1 MHHSNLIGKENR
13 LIYRMASD
21 FEDQTRYTTRVA
33 QANADAQAQTHQ
45 EALSRNQQTAATQQ
59 AAAGNLAGAAYYS
72 NAAESLKPQQQGM
85 VDQYGQP
92 TSAGIL
98 DQARQ
103 STQGAISYN
112 QTTGQTTPQ
121 LQFGDGLNA
130 AIKGTNLPSLQAD
143 RLRTLESGGDWINPT
158 WSPEQQAA
166 VRAANANEAAALRDT
181 LATNAKNEGAR
192 AGRNSANTAAGSKAK
207 TTPKPVKPSKVD
219 SVATML
225 DGVIAASGDPMGQV
239 YKEMILQDLADKE
252 SAEMNADASLEGS
265 LDRADDQHEDTMAF
279 IDKYIDLHKAN
290 NDKLTTILDQTRD
303 DQQKYLAE
311 QEQRDMDRLAWEG
324 DREQEKMARQK
335 TAQLLSQSI
344 QNALGGG
351 AFSGAASEQLAS
363 TEREWDNA
371 ISSLAAEYSFK
382 KADVSAFYKQK
393 YIDTNNQFNLD
404 IFNASKALDEKIEGY
419 SIQGF
424 NSLQA
429 RENAKTAAYAEHSKT
444 IAEAKKTYSDNIKG
458 YVKEIGDTLREEKRL
473 KAADLK
479 AQSDREWQERK
490 FYENMDYQYDKQAD
504 AERRNA
510 LKLEKADEKLVRA
523 EFTRISESPTV
534 KDYATI
540 RNNSAKARKVLEE
553 AAKNGQLDQSV
564 AKEVIGVLYEKV
576 LDPTSVV
583 RAEEYKRAG
592 LAQNVYK
599 KAEQAISILE
609 GGDLTGLSQDLI
621 NSFMETIEVMSGSQK
636 ESAQAEFVG
645 VINRMV
651 EFNATSEAININ
663 PATLSLPA
671 GIQIPEWA
679 TKAYFEDQE
688 SSTSNSYEVNWDD
701 ESTWDAGGG
710 ESDFGDALVSLGRTT
725 QDFNTPIASKAN
737 GGLYDPS
744 TVAAWGGKHAGLDL
758 AVPQGSKFSSLIDGE
773 IVDFG
778 YTDGWGGTIV
788 VRDTRGAEHRI
799 SHLSELSP
807 ELTRGAKIKRG
818 QVIAKTGGAKGTKGA
833 GNSTGAH
840 IDYRVRYGGAYVDPL
855 TYSPNV

>member
-1 MHHSNLIGKENR
+1 MKNSHLIGRENR
-13 LIYRMASD
+13 LVHYIKPTDA
-21 FEDQTRYTTRVA
+21 TRYNR
-33 QANADAQAQTHQ
+33 
-45 EALSRNQQTAATQQ
+45 R
-59 AAAGNLAGAAYYS
+59 
-72 NAAESLKPQQQGM
+72 AAE
-85 VDQYGQP
+85 
-92 TSAGIL
+92 
-98 DQARQ
+98 
-103 STQGAISYN
+103 
-112 QTTGQTTPQ
+112 
-121 LQFGDGLNA
+121 LNA
-130 AIKGTNLPSLQAD
+130 
-143 RLRTLESGGDWINPT
+143 
-158 WSPEQQAA
+158 EQQAA
-166 VRAANANEAAALRDT
+166 QYQAQLDLNQSTGQVVGSDTYKLAPKVATSQDLQNTRTVYNTEGSTTYSRTPGSSVDTSTGTVSPTLQFGEKIAGALPSFNAPSLTDNSSNIESDVRKQYADMGIGDPAIVNDAITKAIQADNARKQAADIVSQRESRRADMNA
-181 LATNAKNEGAR
+181 
-192 AGRNSANTAAGSKAK
+192 RNSAAANTATNSKTA
-207 TTPKPVKPSKVD
+207 PKPVKPSKVD
-219 SVATML
+219 SVASML
-225 DGVIAASGDPMGQV
+225 DGVIAASGDPMGPV
-239 YKEMILQDLADKE
+239 YKEMILQDLADME
-252 SAEMNADASLEGS
+252 DAQMGADASLEGS
-265 LDRADDQHEDTMAF
+265 LNRADDQFGDTMDF

-324 DREQEKMARQK
+324 DREEERMAKQK

-351 AFSGAASEQLAS
+351 AFSGAASEQLAA

-444 IAEAKKTYSDNIKG
+444 IADAKKTYLDSIKG

-473 KAADLK
+473 KAADKK
-479 AQSDREWQERK
+479 AAEDREWQERK
-490 FYENMDYQYDKQAD
+490 FYESMDYQYDKQAEAD
-504 AERRNA
+504 RRNA
-510 LKLEKADEKLVRA
+510 LKLEKADEKLIRT
-523 EFTRISESPTV
+523 EFTRISETPTV

-540 RNNSAKARKVLEE
+540 RNNSTKARSVLEA
-553 AAKNGQLDQSV
+553 AAKKGTIDQGV

-576 LDPTSVV
+576 LDPNSVV
-583 RAEEYKRAG
+583 REAEYARAG
-592 LAQNVYK
+592 LAQGIYK
-599 KAEQAISILE
+599 KAEQAIKILE
-609 GGDLTGLSQDLI
+609 GGDLTGLSQPLI
-621 NSFMETIEVMSGSQK
+621 DAFMETIDVMAGDQK
-636 ESAQAEFVG
+636 SAAQAEYIG
-645 VINRMV
+645 AINRMV

-671 GIQIPEWA
+671 GIEVPEWA
-679 TKAYFEDQE
+679 TRAYFEDKE
-688 SSTSNSYEVNWDD
+688 STGGTSFEVNWDD

-744 TVAAWGGKHAGLDL
+744 TVAAWGGKHAGIDL

-778 YTDGWGGTIV
+778 YTDGWGGTVV
-788 VRDTRGAEHRI
+788 VRDSRGAEHRI

-807 ELTRGAKIKRG
+807 ELQRGAKIKKG

-840 IDYRVRYGGAYVDPL
+840 IDYRVRYGGNYVDPL